1 MSTSEDPDDVS
12 SITWPG
18 FVDIM
23 SSVIMMFIFFVLIT
37 SVALYF
43 HTITYKSKVMASI
56 AGLTQKSVEQQTR
69 TIVQENQQM
78 KKENME
84 LREKIA
90 EIEDK
95 TKKADSKFAESK
107 EQSVTLDEA
116 TDKVV
121 LFFGGDSISL
131 TEETNTAFADFVTKY
146 LAKVPDKSRIYVE
159 ILASKEISNDNELFA
174 QEIATA
180 RLMNTRNVVLRTEIP
195 KDHITINIVPSE
207 LIDEKSNW
215 VTIRFYQQ

>member
-1 MSTSEDPDDVS
+1 
-12 SITWPG
+12 
-18 FVDIM
+18 
-23 SSVIMMFIFFVLIT
+23 MMFIFFVLIT

-43 HTITYKSKVMASI
+43 HTITYKSKIMAQI
-56 AGLTQKSVEQQTR
+56 AGLAQKSVEEQTK

-107 EQSVTLDEA
+107 EQVVTLDDA
-116 TDKVV
+116 NNKVV

-131 TEETNTAFADFVTKY
+131 TEETTKSYTDFVNKY
-146 LAKVPDKSRIYVE
+146 LDSHKDHSRIYVE
-159 ILASKEISNDNELFA
+159 IQGSKEALSENELFA
-174 QEIATA
+174 QEVATA
-180 RLMNTRNVVLRTEIP
+180 RIMNARNIVLRTDIP
-195 KDHITINIVPSE
+195 KDHITANIVPGE
-207 LIDEKSNW
+207 PIEDKTDW
-215 VTIRFYQQ
+215 VTIRFYEQ